1 MKSKIFR
8 CAGCRHVTAALVVAT
23 LVAWPIAAAAQDR
36 RSLAEIARQEQ
47 ERRKAIKVPSKVYS
61 GQDLKHLT
69 PAPLKDTP
77 AAAAPASSQLDA
89 PAVAAPPPA
98 AGAADTRSGKDE
110 AYWKKRMDGA
120 REEVR
125 RNEMFTEALQ
135 SRVNALSNDFVGRDD
150 PYQRAKI
157 GEDRQK
163 ALAELDRVKADLEGA
178 KKQISDIEEEART
191 AGVPPGW
198 IR

>member
-1 MKSKIFR
+1 MKSKISR
-8 CAGCRHVTAALVVAT
+8 CAGWRHVAAALVVAT
-23 LVAWPIAAAAQDR
+23 LIAGPIAAAAQER

-61 GQDLKHLT
+61 GQDLKHIT
-69 PAPLKDTP
+69 PAPPKDTP
-77 AAAAPASSQLDA
+77 AAMPPASSPGA
-89 PAVAAPPPA
+89 ASAVAAPPA
-98 AGAADTRSGKDE
+98 ASAAETGSGKDE

-125 RNEMFTEALQ
+125 RSEMFTEALQ
-135 SRVNALSNDFVGRDD
+135 SRVSALSNDFVGRDD
-150 PYQRAKI
+150 PFQRAKI

-163 ALAELDRVKADLEGA
+163 ALAELDRVKADFEKA
-178 KKQISDIEEEART
+178 KKQISDIEEEARA

>member
-1 MKSKIFR
+1 
-8 CAGCRHVTAALVVAT
+8 
-23 LVAWPIAAAAQDR
+23 
-36 RSLAEIARQEQ
+36 LAEIARQEQ

-61 GQDLKHLT
+61 GQDLKHIT
-69 PAPLKDTP
+69 PAPPGDTP
-77 AAAAPASSQLDA
+77 AVVPPPEATLAAAPAEVRDA
-89 PAVAAPPPA
+89 GP
-98 AGAADTRSGKDE
+98 GSGKDA

-125 RNEMFTEALQ
+125 RNELFIEALQ
-135 SRVNALSNDFVGRDD
+135 SRVNGLSNDFVGRDD

-178 KKQISDIEEEART
+178 KKQISDIEEEARI

>member
-1 MKSKIFR
+1 MKSKISR
-8 CAGCRHVTAALVVAT
+8 CAGRRHVAAVLVVAT
-23 LVAWPIAAAAQDR
+23 LFAWPIAAAAQER

-47 ERRKAIKVPSKVYS
+47 ERRRAIKVPSKVYS
-61 GQDLKHLT
+61 DRDVKRLT
-69 PAPLKDTP
+69 PPPPKDSP
-77 AAAAPASSQLDA
+77 AAVPPAS
-89 PAVAAPPPA
+89 PPA
-98 AGAADTRSGKDE
+98 ASAQDIGSGKDE
-110 AYWKKRMDGA
+110 AYWKQRMDGA

-125 RNEMFTEALQ
+125 RNEMFIEALQ

-163 ALAELDRVKADLEGA
+163 ALAELDRVKADLGKA
-178 KKQISDIEEEART
+178 KKQIGDIEEEART